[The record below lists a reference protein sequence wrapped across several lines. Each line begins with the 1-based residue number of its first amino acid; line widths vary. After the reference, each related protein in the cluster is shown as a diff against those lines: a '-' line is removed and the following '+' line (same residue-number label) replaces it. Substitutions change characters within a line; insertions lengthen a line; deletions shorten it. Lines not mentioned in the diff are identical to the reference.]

1 MADIRI
7 RVGASVDSSV
17 ETVFPRVAAAA
28 RKARVQV
35 EEEFSRAMP
44 RAMKKGADKSEE
56 EFRKLVAE
64 VSGKGRHMMDPGTR
78 SITEFA
84 AHSRSNFAAIQKEF
98 RNLSRVA
105 DAELNKVSRSA
116 INGRDALGRF
126 TGGAKDRG
134 WAGVLNPR
142 IRTSIPN
149 PWTPVLGMARRMT
162 MDVIRGAGVNLD
174 PASMV
179 QSFVSRQ
186 ALAQDIANSGF
197 QPGAKGAAGK
207 LQNADTISAE
217 AMKVAQATATDPTK
231 ALEGLQKFV
240 ATTGDL
246 ETGRAILGDMAK
258 LSNATGSN
266 LEDVVTAAGDVS
278 AKLGDVPHK
287 AESIN
292 AIMRQIAGQGKL
304 GAVEMR
310 DFAKQLAS
318 VAAIAPQ
325 FSGSVEKN
333 IGEMAILLQEGRQM
347 GGAKNAAQAATGVR
361 AFASTFTKG
370 ARVKEFAALGISL
383 RNKDGGL
390 RSAEEIILES
400 LSKTKGNANTLY
412 GKLFSSEQSKVAV
425 RGFETIYN
433 HTQGTDAQKL
443 QAVAD
448 EFDRLR
454 KATMSQADV
463 EEANARKMNTA
474 QAQAQAFNNQ
484 LQQIADETSAHLLPA
499 MREFAPSI
507 VAATKGI
514 GEALVQLA
522 PAIQKAAQALA
533 QMLGLQIGQT
543 SNGADISNS
552 IGDTLEARNLGEH
565 GGTVKQAE
573 FKRLLAVRDELANKT
588 DSDQAALDKF
598 KEEHAGIEDADPDK
612 LAASAAKGDAT
623 AKEYLAKTATLA
635 QDKESADAM
644 EAAMSRVMK
653 SVFAGT
659 LKVEVVGNKG
669 LAPADQTGRQPVAGK

>member
-1 MADIRI
+1 MPDIRI

-17 ETVFPRVAAAA
+17 DTVFPRVAAAA

-35 EEEFSRAMP
+35 EQEFATALP
-44 RAMKKGADKSEE
+44 QAVKKGVDRSEA
-56 EFRKLVAE
+56 EFQKLVAE
-64 VSGKGRHMMDPGTR
+64 VTGKGRHIMDPGTR
-78 SITEFA
+78 AIVEFA
-84 AHSRSNFAAIQKEF
+84 NESKSRFSGIKADFMS
-98 RNLSRVA
+98 LSRVA
-105 DAELNKVSRSA
+105 DAEMNKIARSA
-116 INGRDALGRF
+116 AKGRDSFGKS
-126 TGGAKDRG
+126 GDRG

-162 MDVIRGAGVNLD
+162 MDVVRGAGVNID

-186 ALAQDIANSGF
+186 ALAQDIANSGY

-207 LQNADTISAE
+207 LQDASAIQADASR
-217 AMKVAQATATDPTK
+217 VAQASAIDPTK

-278 AKLGDVPHK
+278 AKLGDIPNK

-318 VAAIAPQ
+318 VAAVAPQ

-333 IGEMAILLQEGRQM
+333 IGEMAILLQEGRQL

-370 ARVKEFAALGISL
+370 ARVKEFAALGIGL

-390 RSAEEIILES
+390 RGAEEIILDS
-400 LSKTKGNANTLY
+400 LQKTKGNANLLY

-433 HTQGTDAQKL
+433 HTQGDEQTKL
-443 QAVAD
+443 KAVAD

-454 KATMSQADV
+454 KATMSQSDV
-463 EEANARKMNTA
+463 EEANSRKMNTA
-474 QAQAQAFNNQ
+474 AAQAQLFNNQ
-484 LQQIADETSAHLLPA
+484 LQAVADETSAKLLPA
-499 MREFAPSI
+499 LKEFAPSI
-507 VAATKGI
+507 VAASKGV

-522 PAIQKAAQALA
+522 PAITKTAQVLA
-533 QMLGLQIGQT
+533 QFLGLQVGQT
-543 SNGADISNS
+543 SNGANTSNS
-552 IGDTLEARNLGEH
+552 VGDTLEARNLAQD
-565 GGTVKQAE
+565 GGRIKEAE
-573 FKRLLAVRDELANKT
+573 LKRLQSVRDELANKT
-588 DSDQAALDKF
+588 DADQRSLDAY
-598 KEEHAGIEDADPDK
+598 KEDHAGIENADPDK
-612 LAASAAKGDAT
+612 LRAAAAKGDT
-623 AKEYLAKTATLA
+623 SAKEYLAKVDAVEK
-635 QDKESADAM
+635 DKEAADAM
-644 EAAMSRVMK
+644 EQAMARVMK
-653 SVFAGT
+653 GIFAGT
-659 LKVEVVGNKG
+659 IKVEVVGGKMP
-669 LAPADQTGRQPVAGK
+669 APADQSGRMPVGGK